1 MSLSISVDDC
11 VRPLLDDQE
20 FATLERE
27 LSRMLEAVALDEKTE
42 RPLEADL
49 RLTDDACIHEL
60 NRDYRGKDKPTDVLA
75 FAQRE
80 GEGGELC
87 PEILGDVVISVA
99 TAASQAKGSLYEELL
114 FLSAHGLCHLL
125 GYDHQD
131 DEEEA
136 AMNAR
141 MKALLAEC
149 KRSGPV
155 QMA

>member
-1 MSLSISVDDC
+1 MLAS
-11 VRPLLDDQE
+11 
-20 FATLERE
+20 LERE
-27 LSRMLEAVALDEKTE
+27 LVRMLEAVALDEKTE

-49 RLTDDACIHEL
+49 RFTDNAAIHEL
-60 NRDYRGKDKPTDVLA
+60 NRDYRGKDKATDVLA

-87 PEILGDVVISVA
+87 PEILGDIVISIETAQEQA
-99 TAASQAKGSLYEELL
+99 TGSLHEELR
-114 FLSAHGLCHLL
+114 FLAAHGLCHLL

-141 MKALLAEC
+141 MQRLIDESQ
-149 KRSGPV
+149 RSGPV
-155 QMA
+155 RVA